1 MIRMK
6 ALARGARIALGKTGL
21 ISAVDLQDVALT
33 GEGEIVGAGPSGSD
47 AQVKFLRCTGVRVD
61 GIALERRQML
71 DIASCEDVTTGGLRF
86 ERSIRP

>member
-61 GIALERRQML
+61 GIALDRKQML
-71 DIASCEDVTTGGLRF
+71 DIASCEDVTIGGLRF